1 MYWAWSKDAGQTW
14 VNERLTAEPFVA
26 NERTF
31 MGDYNNI
38 SVWDGVVRP
47 IWVELHEG
55 RKELWTALINMHK
68 R

>member
-1 MYWAWSKDAGQTW
+1 
-14 VNERLTAEPFVA
+14 
-26 NERTF
+26 

-47 IWVELHEG
+47 IWVELREG
-55 RKELWTALINMHK
+55 QKELWTALINMHK